1 MRADEIADLLA
12 KWFEEHSSLSCSGSL
27 DEFSFDMNCRVS
39 SLSKESFTLSSKHG
53 DCSLTFSRGLSE
65 TVFAYKEPREFSGAL
80 SVPLTPEQELSSM
93 VVILLHPGSFPVDSS
108 KPRDKLVLMEI
119 VE

>member
-53 DCSLTFSRGLSE
+53 DCSFRNSIMESSAESYSNSLL
-65 TVFAYKEPREFSGAL
+65 
-80 SVPLTPEQELSSM
+80 ELN
-93 VVILLHPGSFPVDSS
+93 
-108 KPRDKLVLMEI
+108 
-119 VE
+119 